1 MQRAEEALQSF
12 LAGKLGSRHRY
23 LEEHRILGLP
33 DRARAEAILTEAGA
47 QVGVI
52 GHGELNRWLL
62 TMCLEL
68 YMEHDP
74 LLQPLAREFYSF
86 YNQHVYP
93 HDHGAEV
100 YRHVILASLGG
111 APLPTVDSVL
121 AAPALPAQT
130 EAVLQAFARRILELD
145 AQAEVWR
152 PEIERIRGVVRD
164 LEKDLAE
171 HKASLATS
179 EKDLAEH
186 KASLATAEKDLAEH
200 RDSLNTCSSD
210 LEQHRT
216 SLWVALQD
224 LEEHRKVVSE
234 LTRLRAEERE
244 AFQELERSLR
254 EELADTSSTDELE
267 HRLSR
272 KAQHIQHMEAELD
285 RVNQLASGLNEQL
298 VQAHEQ
304 YQAQLREAARQ
315 QVETE
320 RRLSISQDHGAQL
333 ETRLAGATAVLASRW
348 QILKRLFGPK
358 LRP

>member
-1 MQRAEEALQSF
+1 MPR
-12 LAGKLGSRHRY
+12 GR
-23 LEEHRILGLP
+23 
-33 DRARAEAILTEAGA
+33 T
-47 QVGVI
+47 
-52 GHGELNRWLL
+52 
-62 TMCLEL
+62 
-68 YMEHDP
+68 
-74 LLQPLAREFYSF
+74 
-86 YNQHVYP
+86 
-93 HDHGAEV
+93 
-100 YRHVILASLGG
+100 
-111 APLPTVDSVL
+111 
-121 AAPALPAQT
+121 
-130 EAVLQAFARRILELD
+130 VLQAFARRILELD

-200 RDSLNTCSSD
+200 RDSLNTRSSD